1 MNEVMGSILQNR
13 MLISSVSAWAIAQVI
28 KTILF
33 FAVNK
38 KLDISRLTGDGGMP
52 SGHSA
57 TVTAL
62 AVTACLEYGVG
73 SGVFA
78 TAAIFAIVTMHDAMG
93 VRRESGKHAKA
104 INELLEMFDSDIQP
118 DEKLKEF
125 IGHTP
130 FQVVVGAILG
140 FCVALVA
147 ENLFI

>member
-1 MNEVMGSILQNR
+1 MNEVMEGILQNR
-13 MLISSVSAWAIAQVI
+13 MLMSAVAAWAIAQVI

-62 AVTACLEYGVG
+62 AVTAYLEHGVG
-73 SGVFA
+73 SGLFA
-78 TAAIFAIVTMHDAMG
+78 LAAMFAIVTMHDAMG

-140 FCVALVA
+140 FCVALA
-147 ENLFI
+147 SGQFYC